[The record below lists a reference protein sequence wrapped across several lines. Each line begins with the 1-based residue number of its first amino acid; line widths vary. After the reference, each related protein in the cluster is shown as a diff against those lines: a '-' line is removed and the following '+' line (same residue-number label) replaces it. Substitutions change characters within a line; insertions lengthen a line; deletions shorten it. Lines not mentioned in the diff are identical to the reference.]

1 MEKIFITVKKCL
13 QTKISYSSIS
23 FIKTVCD
30 FFILIHTTFSLCG
43 MCCSI
48 VYQKLCCRNHDC
60 TRKNHFL
67 DSVENVKF
75 VLARLQ
81 VDVLRASS
89 ASFPQS
95 TIQPL
100 LCFSSF
106 CWGTVFLFWWH
117 FDEWQCCFFLPFYH
131 FYIHL
136 VWSGWGCTRARD
148 TSNWCT
154 HAVRLLCVHCVFNL
168 YADGDNKR
176 LVVNVCVTQGTS
188 EVSLRHSSLPNRTVI
203 LGFP

>member
-1 MEKIFITVKKCL
+1 M
-13 QTKISYSSIS
+13 
-23 FIKTVCD
+23 
-30 FFILIHTTFSLCG
+30 
-43 MCCSI
+43 
-48 VYQKLCCRNHDC
+48 
-60 TRKNHFL
+60 
-67 DSVENVKF
+67 KF

-89 ASFPQS
+89 ASSPQS
-95 TIQPL
+95 TIQL
-100 LCFSSF
+100 FFASHRFVGGLYFF
-106 CWGTVFLFWWH
+106 FGGTLMNGSVV
-117 FDEWQCCFFLPFYH
+117 FFLPFYH
-131 FYIHL
+131 FFIHL

-154 HAVRLLCVHCVFNL
+154 HAVRLMCVHCVFNL

>member
-117 FDEWQCCFFLPFYH
+117 FDEWQCCFFF
-131 FYIHL
+131 FNFIIFIYILFGVGGVARVHA
-136 VWSGWGCTRARD
+136 TRAIGVRMPYVYCAFTACSIYMLMVT
-148 TSNWCT
+148 TSDLWST
-154 HAVRLLCVHCVFNL
+154 YV
-168 YADGDNKR
+168 
-176 LVVNVCVTQGTS
+176 
-188 EVSLRHSSLPNRTVI
+188 
-203 LGFP
+203 